1 MLISFFDLAGR
12 GGSGGALLMVT
23 GVDFGVSFL
32 LLLLGA
38 GAGILG
44 VNFDEILA
52 LRVFDLLS
60 VCKTSYLAP

>member
-32 LLLLGA
+32 LLPLGA
-38 GAGILG
+38 GTRILG
-44 VNFDEILA
+44 VNFDEIFV

-60 VCKTSYLAP
+60 VCKPSYLAL